1 MTVRAD
7 DNLSLQARDVIKLRL
22 NTGSCLERILFV
34 ESGALLLNGHDIDI
48 IPKMYCLVRDLRAGS
63 VDSMDG
69 GGPTL
74 YHISTLHT
82 TNGFV
87 S

>member
-22 NTGSCLERILFV
+22 NTGSAWNELFV

-48 IPKMYCLVRDLRAGS
+48 IPKMYCLVRTYEQEALIRWMVEDRRSIISLRFTR
-63 VDSMDG
+63 
-69 GGPTL
+69 PTVL
-74 YHISTLHT
+74 
-82 TNGFV
+82 V